1 MIVDNE
7 QQVARSWDRNAGNW
21 TRVVRDGLIPSRRA
35 GTDDAILQAIA
46 EQAPKRLLDI
56 GCGEGWLVRAAAE
69 RIGCAAVGI
78 DGAEELIAAARV
90 LDPANSYL
98 TIDYDAFTFNSPA
111 VGADFDIAVFNYSL
125 FGKDI
130 VPLLRAA
137 MSRLNPDGAI
147 VIQTLHPG
155 SAGNEQDGW
164 RVEDF
169 SAFAGGDW
177 AAMPW
182 YFRSLESW
190 GAVLGDA
197 GLDLRERREPA
208 VDGRILSLL
217 MICTPTFR

>member
-1 MIVDNE
+1 MTANEE
-7 QQVARSWDRNAGNW
+7 QQVVRSWDRNAGNW
-21 TRVVRDGLIPSRRA
+21 TRVVRGGLIPSRQA

-46 EQAPKRLLDI
+46 KHAPKRLLDI

-69 RIGCAAVGI
+69 RTGCAAVGI
-78 DGAEELIAAARV
+78 DGAGELIAAACAS
-90 LDPANSYL
+90 DPANSYI
-98 TIDYDAFTFNSPA
+98 TIDYDAFTLGWP
-111 VGADFDIAVFNYSL
+111 GIDADFDIAVFNYSL

-137 MSRLNPDGAI
+137 MSRLSSDGAI
-147 VIQTLHPG
+147 IIQTLHPG

-190 GAVLGDA
+190 RATLSDA
-197 GLDLRERREPA
+197 GLDLRERREPTA
-208 VDGRILSLL
+208 DGRILSLL
-217 MICTPTFR
+217 MICTPRFR